1 MIDLRPSRVPLFHSA
16 HVVGSGADAAL
27 PRRRL
32 GRLFIVSL
40 ALHFIAGGALTVISI
55 LSIDQVPPPPIVI
68 TFFTTV
74 PPPPPLAP
82 LREESPPPP
91 PPEPEETAAPLPPIE
106 VMRPIERERRRPDPM
121 PEVEPDTPIEIAEI
135 DPEVRFHDVP
145 PAPRHGTPELEKVGA
160 DEPLL
165 GGTGAAPELA
175 FLVPGRERR
184 GTGGDLA
191 GEGDGLPPMPGG
203 DPSGSIRRHGD
214 GEPIG
219 GSNGALLGNEGAFT
233 ATGLARFLSRKYG
246 VTLMAASRLGR
257 RTHEGM
263 RYAFLIPMLSD
274 TYRTITYRGMRRGA
288 ANDPVASIQVDD
300 DAIAIR
306 YRDGTV
312 HVIAPTDD
320 GLVALYVSTDPDDPI
335 DRSKV
340 EEAERALRAL
350 QRFTG

>member
-1 MIDLRPSRVPLFHSA
+1 MDLRPARVPLFHSA
-16 HVVGSGADAAL
+16 HVVGSGGDGPL

-32 GRLFIVSL
+32 GRLFLASI
-40 ALHFIAGGALTVISI
+40 ALHVIGGAALTAISI
-55 LSIDQVPPPPIVI
+55 LSLDQIPPPPIII
-68 TFFTTV
+68 TFLTAA

-91 PPEPEETAAPLPPIE
+91 PPEPEEVAAPLPPLEVRRLIE
-106 VMRPIERERRRPDPM
+106 AERRRPDPM

-135 DPEVRFHDVP
+135 DPEVRFHDIP
-145 PAPRHGTPELEKVGA
+145 PAPRPGAPELEPVRA
-160 DEPLL
+160 NEPLL

-191 GEGDGLPPMPGG
+191 GDGDGLPVVPGG

-214 GEPIG
+214 GEPEG
-219 GSNGALLGNEGAFT
+219 GSDGALLGTEGAFT

-263 RYAFLIPMLSD
+263 RYAFLVPMLSD
-274 TYRTITYRGMRRGA
+274 TYRAITYRGMRRGA
-288 ANDPVASIQVDD
+288 ASDPVASIQVDD
-300 DAIAIR
+300 DSIAIR

-320 GLVALYVSTDPDDPI
+320 GLVALYVSTDPDDTT

-340 EEAERALRAL
+340 GEAERALRAL